1 MHAIENAKIIRNYF
15 RESSKKSIEMIK
27 FTEIIFFHQRS
38 YNLQIKLNII
48 NSKGDKKCQKCPTLW
63 KKTLKHQN
71 FKEHTC
77 DKDKADEYMEQRSYE
92 EDEQYEIPKLKYHTK
107 VKSKEMFGCQMII
120 FNESLNTDKIIL
132 YLHGGAYVSEIN
144 KMHITFC
151 DKIAKKTNSTVFAPI
166 YPLAPNHTYDETYKI
181 VENLYN
187 LILKFNQ
194 PVTIIGD
201 SAGEG
206 LSASFC
212 EYLTANEI
220 TQPKHLILISPWVDV
235 SMSGDYED
243 YIDLDPML
251 GVDGLREMGENWAVN
266 LDSKDYKVS
275 PLF

>member
-132 YLHGGAYVSEIN
+132 YLHGG
-144 KMHITFC
+144 
-151 DKIAKKTNSTVFAPI
+151 
-166 YPLAPNHTYDETYKI
+166 
-181 VENLYN
+181 
-187 LILKFNQ
+187 
-194 PVTIIGD
+194 
-201 SAGEG
+201 
-206 LSASFC
+206 
-212 EYLTANEI
+212 
-220 TQPKHLILISPWVDV
+220 
-235 SMSGDYED
+235 
-243 YIDLDPML
+243 
-251 GVDGLREMGENWAVN
+251 
-266 LDSKDYKVS
+266 
-275 PLF
+275 